1 MFTAPMGPAHG
12 IWEVARAADA
22 PIIEG
27 MSGMLS
33 CSTDITVQTTET
45 SCRIPLGNRGRSG
58 RSIRRQVSMAFS
70 AGRPSRRFQE
80 PGMWPTE
87 YSFSSKSTLS
97 GKKSM
102 PGRGASAT
110 VAVTSTQVSP

>member
-1 MFTAPMGPAHG
+1 MGPAHG
-12 IWEVARAADA
+12 IWLVANAAEA
-22 PIIEG
+22 PIMAGI
-27 MSGMLS
+27 SGMLS
-33 CSTDITVQTTET
+33 WSTDMTVHTTET
-45 SCRIPLGNRGRSG
+45 SCRMPLGNSGRSG
-58 RSIRRQVSMAFS
+58 RSMSRQVSMAFS

-102 PGRGASAT
+102 PGRGVSAT